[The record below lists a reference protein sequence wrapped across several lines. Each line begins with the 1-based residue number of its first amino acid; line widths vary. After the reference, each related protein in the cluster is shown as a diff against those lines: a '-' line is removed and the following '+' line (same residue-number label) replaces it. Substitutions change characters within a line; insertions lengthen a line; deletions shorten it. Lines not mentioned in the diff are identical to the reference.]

1 MCKYE
6 LAAKAHKN
14 VYGVEIEV
22 EEIKKQVEE
31 IRKEHNNW
39 IDESAAFVKWLETL
53 ELKDEFKKLREEERM
68 NKNGNSIE
76 VKASNNAMVV
86 LEKTAEKVDSLDDVI
101 EKMDSLDEDLMLL
114 DEANEHL
121 PLAYTYPDKKTGKE
135 KIILSWAGIVK
146 AMRMQGNIEVEP
158 PTFQEV
164 NGKIIATCKVRDLK
178 RNIVMVGT
186 AERVSPGRMGEEF
199 KYTVLASKAIRNAL
213 KHIIEPKYLQM
224 VIAEAKKRKSYVI
237 ITY

>member
-6 LAAKAHKN
+6 LASKAHKN
-14 VYGVEIEV
+14 VYGVEIKP

-39 IDESAAFVKWLETL
+39 IAESAAFVKWLENL
-53 ELKDEFKKLREEERM
+53 NLKDEFKKLREEEKM
-68 NKNGNSIE
+68 KTNGNNVE

-86 LEKTAEKVDSLDDVI
+86 LEKTVEKVETLDNVI
-101 EKMDSLDEDLMLL
+101 EKMDTLDEDLMLL

-164 NGKIIATCKVRDLK
+164 NGKIIATCRVRDLR